1 MADNTEKNSEEKAVK
16 YWRYAAM
23 CSGVIFLLLGL
34 VLAVLFFA
42 FAAVYFL
49 SNSASWEVRAGAIVI
64 CLVGICLIAIGG
76 FVFAAMYSEGKAKPE
91 MNRENALDIAKFCSV
106 LVTAIGA
113 AAAVLMIVMS
123 N

>member
-1 MADNTEKNSEEKAVK
+1 MF
-16 YWRYAAM
+16 
-23 CSGVIFLLLGL
+23 SGVIFLFLGL
-34 VLAVLFFA
+34 VLTVLFFV

-49 SNSASWEVRAGAIVI
+49 NNSASWKVGAGAIVI

-76 FVFAAMYSEGKAKPE
+76 FVFAAMYFEGKAKPE
-91 MNRENALDIAKFCSV
+91 MNRENALGIAKFCSV